1 MKMKQTYNI
10 NQENMLLA
18 PAKMI
23 EYSTKVI
30 EETTTIYT
38 EATTMQVINKACL
51 NRWTTYEGRRD
62 AVIRHTK
69 MKKRVPILICPQEN
83 IIFLP
88 THAVQDFDN
97 HWLSLRHI
105 LSVKPV
111 EQDKNMAKVTFTNGL
126 SINISCSSYMM
137 EKQMERAFECI
148 YCMKHGIINE
158 KSSVSHGLM

>member
-10 NQENMLLA
+10 NQETMVLA

-38 EATTMQVINKACL
+38 EATAMKLINKACL

-62 AVIRHTK
+62 AVIKHTK
-69 MKKRVPILICPQEN
+69 MKKRVPIPICLKDN
-83 IIFLP
+83 IAFSP

-105 LSVKPV
+105 MRVEAVK
-111 EQDKNMAKVTFTNGL
+111 QDKNMAKVTFTNGL
-126 SINISCSSYMM
+126 SINISCCAYLI
-137 EKQMERAFECI
+137 EKQMDRAFECI
-148 YCMKHGIINE
+148 YCMKHGIISE
-158 KSSVSHGLM
+158 KSSASHGFI